1 MYVPVR
7 ARISAPFLAPLSTVA
22 PKLVPPGEYRGAA
35 NDNACSNEQL
45 VALFCASLGM
55 VAR

>member
-7 ARISAPFLAPLSTVA
+7 ARISVPFLAPLSTVA

-45 VALFCASLGM
+45 VALFCASM